1 MLLYGELLIAEG
13 FWLLVELENKLLKGD
28 FGN

>member
-1 MLLYGELLIAEG
+1 MLTYGELLIAEG
-13 FWLLVELENKLLKGD
+13 FRLLVKLEKKLLNGD